1 MVLYPSQGF
10 QICEK
15 CGKQENI
22 IIESDKPSF
31 KDPPPEVAYFAYKRM
46 NHFNECLARMA
57 RNGSPHRV
65 FDAKPDASIAALR
78 RMGFKL
84 TPSETAAHMNLFETA
99 HHPQSLSNL

>member
-1 MVLYPSQGF
+1 MRKTVVERL
-10 QICEK
+10 
-15 CGKQENI
+15 
-22 IIESDKPSF
+22 IEAQLHLAGVT
-31 KDPPPEVAYFAYKRM
+31 DPDVINRLMES
-46 NHFNECLARMA
+46 HFNECLARMA